1 MNPTMNSP
9 HRPDDE
15 LALLAGEYV
24 LGTLSAA
31 QRRAVE
37 QRLTHDT
44 ALSQA
49 VAQWEERLLPL
60 QALNAPHAPHR
71 QVWQRIEATLGL
83 QEAPAA
89 AAPAVA
95 RPRPK
100 AVSPRGAWWDSLR
113 PVSYTHLTLPT
124 IYSV

>member
-49 VAQWEERLLPL
+49 VAQWEEL
-60 QALNAPHAPHR
+60 
-71 QVWQRIEATLGL
+71 
-83 QEAPAA
+83 
-89 AAPAVA
+89 
-95 RPRPK
+95 
-100 AVSPRGAWWDSLR
+100 SLI
-113 PVSYTHLTLPT
+113 H
-124 IYSV
+124 I